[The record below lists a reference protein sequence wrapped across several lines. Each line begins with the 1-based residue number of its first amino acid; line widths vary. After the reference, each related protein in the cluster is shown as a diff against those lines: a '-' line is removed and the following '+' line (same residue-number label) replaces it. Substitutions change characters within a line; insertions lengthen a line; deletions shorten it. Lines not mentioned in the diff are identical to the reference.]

1 MRKRTAIYRDIA
13 IAASGISAGVLHL
26 FGERWLA
33 AGLAVTAGLA
43 WIVVERRRP
52 KHTEWYIQAA
62 FLLIGILMVW
72 RFAEVYLW
80 ITVAGV
86 WFLVS
91 AADLSRLARRF
102 PVDSPPVD
110 QRLLVSRRVQHLI
123 LLGVASAAIV
133 GIAGFLTLQLRL
145 VAVAL
150 LAVFIVMVTVRTI
163 RSIGG
168 VELPRKDEEM
178 RR

>member
-1 MRKRTAIYRDIA
+1 MSKRTAIYRDIA

-33 AGLAVTAGLA
+33 AGLAVAAGLA

-52 KHTEWYIQAA
+52 KHTEWYTQVV
-62 FLLIGILMVW
+62 FLLVGVLMVW
-72 RFAEVYLW
+72 RFAEVRLW
-80 ITVAGV
+80 ITVFGV
-86 WFLVS
+86 WSLVS
-91 AADLSRLARRF
+91 AADLSRLVRRF

-110 QRLLVSRRVQHLI
+110 QRLLVSRRVQHLV
-123 LLGVASAAIV
+123 LLGVASAAVV
-133 GIAGFLTLQLRL
+133 GSARILTLQLRL

-150 LAVFIVMVTVRTI
+150 LAVFVVMVVVRTI
-163 RSIGG
+163 RSIAGLG
-168 VELPRKDEEM
+168 LPGDDDEV